1 MLAAILIGGFIG
13 SMLGGGAGF
22 ILGAV
27 IGIFV
32 FGYLKNAATGGV
44 AAIQSGFLD
53 SMFAVMGALCKA
65 DGVVS
70 QNEVRAAENVFKQMH
85 LSATQREAA
94 IAAFNRG
101 KSDGFNVDKELT
113 EFRRLS
119 RGNPA
124 LLRMFLQIQITAVAA
139 DGQIHPAEHRM
150 LLRIARGLG
159 IPEAQ
164 VDQLEAMLRGGGQA
178 GSPTQSSG
186 QKLAAAYQ
194 VLGVAPSVS
203 DADLKKAYRRLMNEH
218 HPDKLASQGLP
229 ESMREMAAKKASE
242 ITSAYDL
249 VSEARRSA

>member
-27 IGIFV
+27 IGMFI
-32 FGYLKNAATGGV
+32 FGYMKSTASGGI

-70 QNEVRAAENVFKQMH
+70 QNEVQAAESIFTQLH

-94 IAAFNRG
+94 IAAFKRG
-101 KSDGFNVDKELT
+101 KSDGFDVDAELA

-139 DGQIHPAEHRM
+139 DGQVHPAEHRM

-164 VDQLEAMLRGGGQA
+164 VDQLEAMLRGGGHSGDA
-178 GSPTQSSG
+178 TQSSG

-194 VLGVAPSVS
+194 VLGVAPTVS
-203 DADLKKAYRRLMNEH
+203 DAELKKAYRRLMNEH

-229 ESMREMAAKKASE
+229 ESMREMAEKKTSE
-242 ITSAYDL
+242 IASAYDL